1 MPPHTEIAMIYELD
15 KQIKELLLESEG
27 EITELIEN
35 LLADK
40 EKAERWLHGVTRAYL
55 NETARLEGISVEIAR
70 LNQLKADTTKRIE
83 RLKESA
89 GKLTGGE
96 KADLGYARISFRAS
110 EAIEIEQGYEERIPD
125 DYLVPRWY
133 PDKQRLKAALKAGA
147 DIPHCKLV
155 TRQNIQIR

>member
-1 MPPHTEIAMIYELD
+1 MIYELD
-15 KQIKELLLESEG
+15 KQIEELLLESEG

-70 LNQLKADTTKRIE
+70 LNQLKADTAKRIE
-83 RLKESA
+83 RLKESV

>member
-1 MPPHTEIAMIYELD
+1 MIYELD
-15 KQIKELLLESEG
+15 KQIEELLLESEG

-70 LNQLKADTTKRIE
+70 LNQLKADTAKRIE

-110 EAIEIEQGYEERIPD
+110 EAIEIEQGYEERIPN